1 MTVHA
6 DALLPAMQTDRE
18 LTEQLVAPIGPGQRW
33 LSRALLVCGAITAL
47 FALAM
52 AYTFLTGIGTWG
64 NDIPVGWAFGI
75 TNFVWWI
82 GIGHAGTFISAIL
95 LLLQQKWRTS
105 INRIAEGMTLFA
117 VAQAGLFPLLH
128 LGRAWFF
135 YWLVPYPSTMGMWPQ
150 FMSALAWDIAA
161 ISTYLTISVLFWYL
175 GTIPDLA
182 ARRDRSVGRARAI
195 YAVVALGWRGS
206 SHHWR
211 HYKAA
216 QLLLAGL
223 ATPLVISVHSVVS
236 TDFATGI
243 LPGWHSTIF
252 PPYFVAGAIF
262 SGFAMVLT
270 LVIPMRRYL
279 GLKSVITPLHLDM
292 IAKLTLVTS
301 LIVTFSYLVEH
312 FMAYYSGEWAERH
325 MFFEVRPFGP
335 YAPVFWTMIVCNC
348 VVPLTLASSR
358 VRASTIA
365 LWIISILV
373 NVGMWAERLVL
384 IVTSQH
390 RDFLPSSFGIYH
402 PSVTDVVLFVG
413 SLGFFLFLFLLLL
426 RFVPFIPISELKE
439 MKREIARERAVPR
452 SARADVAGS

>member
-1 MTVHA
+1 MTTHGE
-6 DALLPAMQTDRE
+6 ALLPRMPSDAE
-18 LTEQLVAPIGPGQRW
+18 LTAQLVAPVGPGRRW
-33 LSRALLVCGAITAL
+33 LARALLVTGAVTAL

-64 NDIPVGWAFGI
+64 NNNPVGWAFGI
-75 TNFVWWI
+75 THFVWWI

-161 ISTYLTISVLFWYL
+161 ISTYLTISLLFWYL

-182 ARRDRSVGRARAI
+182 ARRDRSIGRARAI
-195 YAVVALGWRGS
+195 YALAALGWRGS

-211 HYKAA
+211 HHKAA

-236 TDFATGI
+236 TDFAQGI

-312 FMAYYSGEWAERH
+312 FMAFYSADWAERH
-325 MFFEVRPFGP
+325 MFFEVRPFGA

-348 VVPLTLASSR
+348 VVPLALISSR
-358 VRASTIA
+358 IRASTIA
-365 LWIISILV
+365 LWVISILV

-390 RDFLPSSFGIYH
+390 ADFLPSSFGLYQ
-402 PSVTDVVLFVG
+402 PSVTDVTLFVG
-413 SLGFFLFLFLLLL
+413 SLGFFAFLFLLLL
-426 RFVPFIPISELKE
+426 RFIPFIPIAELKE
-439 MKREIARERAVPR
+439 MKRELRREA
-452 SARADVAGS
+452 A

>member
-1 MTVHA
+1 MTTHA
-6 DALLPAMQTDRE
+6 EALLPGMPSDAALSE
-18 LTEQLVAPIGPGQRW
+18 KLTAPVGPAQRW
-33 LSRALLVCGAITAL
+33 LRRSLVVTGAITAVFL
-47 FALAM
+47 LAM
-52 AYTFLTGIGTWG
+52 IYTLITGIGTWG

-117 VAQAGLFPLLH
+117 LAQAGLFPLLH

-135 YWLVPYPSTMGMWPQ
+135 YWLVPYPATMGVWPQ
-150 FMSALAWDIAA
+150 FMSALTWDIAA
-161 ISTYLTISVLFWYL
+161 ISTYLTISILFWYL
-175 GTIPDLA
+175 GTIPDFA
-182 ARRDRSVGRARAI
+182 ARRDRSRGRARAV
-195 YAVVALGWRGS
+195 YAIVSLGWCGS
-206 SHHWR
+206 SRHWR

-236 TDFATGI
+236 TDFAIGV

-262 SGFAMVLT
+262 SGFAMVIT
-270 LVIPMRRYL
+270 LVIPIRRYL
-279 GLKSVITPLHLDM
+279 GLKAVITELHLDM
-292 IAKLTLVTS
+292 LAKMTL
-301 LIVTFSYLVEH
+301 LMGLLVTFSYVIEQ

-325 MFFEVRPFGP
+325 MFFEVRPLGP
-335 YAPVFWTMIVCNC
+335 YAPLFWTMIACNC
-348 VVPLTLASSR
+348 VIPLALAFKR

-365 LWIISILV
+365 LWIVSVLV
-373 NVGMWAERLVL
+373 NVGMWIERLVL

-402 PSVTDVVLFVG
+402 PSTIDVTLFVG
-413 SLGFFLFLFLLLL
+413 SLGFFAFLFLLLL

-439 MKREIARERAVPR
+439 MKREIAREGAIAERPG
-452 SARADVAGS
+452 SDVAGV